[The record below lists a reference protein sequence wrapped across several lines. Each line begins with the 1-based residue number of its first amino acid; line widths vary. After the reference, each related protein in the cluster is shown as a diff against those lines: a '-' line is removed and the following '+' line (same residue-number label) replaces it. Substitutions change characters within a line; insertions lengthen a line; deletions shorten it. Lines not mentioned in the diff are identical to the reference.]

1 MQALA
6 LFLSPQE
13 GVKMAPSVD
22 TVSERSAMFSAIKA
36 DGDAFRK
43 GGAKAKLTHHMI
55 ERLGVYGIEEEFSS
69 GAVLFKRGSRSVDF
83 FVVVDGIIELLEH
96 KRNGSTSQLATL
108 AKGQFSGE
116 LDLLSGRE
124 TLLSCRAFSHS
135 RILRIGADGLRQLM
149 RTELDITDLIIE
161 AWVGRRAFLLQ
172 HSQGGVIVVGHGHS
186 AATMRTQ
193 QFLIRNGYPNKLID
207 AEMNP
212 HAELL
217 LEGLNVSS
225 TELPVVF
232 LPDCRMLRNPSNTDL
247 ADELGMNNV
256 LHMQDTFD
264 VAIVGAGPAGLA
276 AAVYAASEGLRT
288 IVLEGT
294 APGGQA
300 GTSSRIENYLGFPSG
315 VSGQELASRAEIQ
328 AQKFGA
334 RFSVSRNV
342 IELNCL
348 GSLHR
353 LYLTGGQIVSSRAVI
368 VATGARYRKLEVA
381 GYERFELRGI
391 HYAATPTESAR
402 CKGQVVAVVGGGNSA
417 GQAALHLSHSAEQVH
432 LIVRGTTLEGT
443 MSDYLVQRINCC
455 PRITVHLNAE
465 IESISGDHKLR
476 GFAMTDSL
484 RSEKTFHDVSD
495 IFVMIGADPNTDW
508 LRGRLDLDR
517 NGFLRTGHTTFNAGS
532 TLGTSCPGIF
542 AVGDVRSGS
551 VKRVASAVG
560 EGSAVISDVHRYLE
574 TLRIDSEASSL
585 PARNCRVKHAS

>member
-1 MQALA
+1 MALSLSTTSEHSGTFFATGVPGNA
-6 LFLSPQE
+6 LR
-13 GVKMAPSVD
+13 KA
-22 TVSERSAMFSAIKA
+22 SAESM
-36 DGDAFRK
+36 
-43 GGAKAKLTHHMI
+43 LTSDMI
-55 ERLGVYGIEEEFSS
+55 ERLFAYGKEEEFHS
-69 GAVLFKRGSRSVDF
+69 GAVLFARGSRSADF
-83 FVVVDGIIELLEH
+83 FVVIDGTIELLEH
-96 KRNGSTSQLATL
+96 KRNGSFYPLATL
-108 AKGQFSGE
+108 TKGQFSGE

-124 TLLSCRAFSHS
+124 TLLSCRAAMRS
-135 RILRIGADGLRQLM
+135 RILRIGANGLRQLM

-193 QFLIRNGYPNKLID
+193 QFLVRNGYPNKLID

-217 LEGLNVSS
+217 LQGLNLDP

-342 IELNCL
+342 VDLNCL
-348 GSLHR
+348 GSIHR
-353 LYLTGGQIVSSRAVI
+353 LYLAGGQIVSSRTVI
-368 VATGARYRKLEVA
+368 VATGARYRRLQVA

-391 HYAATPTESAR
+391 HYAATPIESAR

-417 GQAALHLSHSAEQVH
+417 GQAALHLAHSAHQVH
-432 LIVRGTTLEGT
+432 LIVRGTTLEAT

-455 PRITVHLNAE
+455 PRITMHLNAE

-484 RSEKTFHDVSD
+484 RSEKTFYEVSD

-517 NGFLRTGHTTFNAGS
+517 NGFLRTGHTPSNAGS
-532 TLGTSCPGIF
+532 PLGTSCPGIF
-542 AVGDVRSGS
+542 AVGDVRSDS

-574 TLRIDSEASSL
+574 DFETNLETPSL
-585 PARNCRVKHAS
+585 AAGDCRVKLAS